1 MAAQAAALG
10 ADEVTEAVLDR
21 LATVGLIDD
30 EDFAAQWVRSRQMHS
45 GKGKRALAAEL
56 RTKGV
61 DAEVIATA
69 LGSLDAGVERV
80 RAEQL
85 VERRL
90 RREALGD
97 GDDAKV
103 MRRLVGMASVAGIRG
118 LPGHGAYCASKAAVI
133 SYCESLR
140 GELRDSGVQVVTLS
154 PGYVDTPLTR
164 RNRYAMPF
172 LMRPE
177 AFADRAWRAIE
188 DGVSYRVIPWQMG
201 VVAKLL
207 RLLPNPW
214 FDRLLVGRPRKH
226 RRTDG

>member
-1 MAAQAAALG
+1 MTSCPLPSTSETREEQAHAVCLRLLTVRARSRAELAG
-10 ADEVTEAVLDR
+10 QLTKRGYPDEVTEAVLGR

-30 EDFAAQWVRSRQMHS
+30 EDFAAQWVRSRQTHA

-69 LGSLDAGVERV
+69 LEGIDAGTERV

-103 MRRLVGMASVAGIRG
+103 MRRLVGMLVRRGYHQSMAVA
-118 LPGHGAYCASKAAVI
+118 
-133 SYCESLR
+133 
-140 GELRDSGVQVVTLS
+140 VVTDALAAERQ
-154 PGYVDTPLTR
+154 R
-164 RNRYAMPF
+164 R
-172 LMRPE
+172 
-177 AFADRAWRAIE
+177 
-188 DGVSYRVIPWQMG
+188 RV
-201 VVAKLL
+201 
-207 RLLPNPW
+207 
-214 FDRLLVGRPRKH
+214 
-226 RRTDG
+226 